1 MPMRTVAVCVCTYRR
16 NGPLERL
23 LQRLVEI
30 GERATSY
37 QLGVVVADD
46 NPGGEARAVV
56 ERFVDRFALD
66 VRYLVNGTQNISN
79 GRNLVLAEAITF
91 AEFAAMTDDDCLP
104 DHGWIDALLRTY
116 DEQGVDSVTGPL
128 LVELA
133 PGAASWITR
142 ERLFDRLDSFPADD
156 VPLDSGQTNNCLIA
170 CDWLRRHPDHRFDPA
185 LGELGGE
192 DMVFFRGAVRIGMRS
207 HFSAAAKVHAIEPPE
222 DLTLRALAR
231 TYFWLGN
238 SEAVTNLW
246 LESSTRTRIFLR
258 GGLRSARAFVGPIAA
273 MSRGRSPELRS
284 ALVLT
289 ARGLGVVSGALGARV
304 RHH

>member
-1 MPMRTVAVCVCTYRR
+1 MRKVAVCVCTYRR

-23 LQRLVEI
+23 LHRLVEI
-30 GERATSY
+30 GASTSSVE
-37 QLGVVVADD
+37 LGVVVADD
-46 NPGGEARAVV
+46 NPDQAARAIV
-56 ERFVDRFALD
+56 EAFNDRFSLGT
-66 VRYLVNGTQNISN
+66 RYLVNGTQNISN
-79 GRNLVLAEAITF
+79 GRNLVLAEATTF
-91 AEFAAMTDDDCLP
+91 ADLAAMTDDDCLP
-104 DHGWIDALLRTY
+104 DHGWIGALLRTY
-116 DEQGVDSVTGPL
+116 DDQGVDSVTGPL

-133 PGAASWITR
+133 AGAAPWITR

-185 LGELGGE
+185 LGRLGGE
-192 DMVFFRGAVRIGMRS
+192 DMVFFRGAVLIGMRS
-207 HFSAAAKVHAIEPPE
+207 HFSAAAKVYAIEPLE
-222 DLTLRALAR
+222 DLTLRALVR

-238 SEAVTNLW
+238 SEAVTNLE
-246 LESSTRTRIFLR
+246 LESSGRTRIFLR
-258 GGLRSARAFVGPIAA
+258 GGRRCARSVAGPIVAVC
-273 MSRGRSPELRS
+273 RGRSPELRS